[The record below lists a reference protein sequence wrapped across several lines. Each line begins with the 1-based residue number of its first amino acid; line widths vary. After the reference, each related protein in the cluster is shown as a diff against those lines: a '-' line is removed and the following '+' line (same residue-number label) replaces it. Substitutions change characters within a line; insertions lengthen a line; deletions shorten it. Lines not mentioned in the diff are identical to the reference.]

1 MKRLFIIV
9 ISIISLLD
17 VANAQGIR
25 IPGADKTQDASAVK
39 KPSNQ
44 KETSSRGLDLGLGRR
59 LEDKNRTDTLIVYT
73 DYLDS
78 VSVAYYQ
85 RITKRH
91 GWMVGVGKSLSLDE
105 AKHLSCYFRL
115 SMKNRAGNWTRIEAF
130 DGYGDR
136 TTSHSIGTY
145 IVNQGV
151 SDDRGANQEWVNRL
165 KDVCQ
170 WEFIGDASGR
180 HVLQERAFD
189 QYGNAVYYYNP
200 VKTGER
206 TYTGSYVDG
215 NGMPVFMR
223 ADSLGYDIGYANF
236 VHVLRDE
243 RGYDVKISFTDRFG
257 YPQVNK
263 DGA

>member
-17 VANAQGIR
+17 VANAQGNR

-91 GWMVGVGKSLSLDE
+91 GWMVGVGG
-105 AKHLSCYFRL
+105 C
-115 SMKNRAGNWTRIEAF
+115 
-130 DGYGDR
+130 
-136 TTSHSIGTY
+136 
-145 IVNQGV
+145 
-151 SDDRGANQEWVNRL
+151 
-165 KDVCQ
+165 C
-170 WEFIGDASGR
+170 
-180 HVLQERAFD
+180 
-189 QYGNAVYYYNP
+189 
-200 VKTGER
+200 
-206 TYTGSYVDG
+206 
-215 NGMPVFMR
+215 
-223 ADSLGYDIGYANF
+223 
-236 VHVLRDE
+236 
-243 RGYDVKISFTDRFG
+243 
-257 YPQVNK
+257 
-263 DGA
+263 